1 MSLEYGKKDKM
12 NTVLVVVSVIVGRI
26 INKIFPSVVY
36 NQRLNIEI
44 MHCLI
49 ISTLGI
55 MVGDNSIKY
64 MIGKEIGAKQITR
77 FLIREM
83 FEKKILIAKIKE
95 IEEEK

>member
-1 MSLEYGKKDKM
+1 
-12 NTVLVVVSVIVGRI
+12 
-26 INKIFPSVVY
+26 
-36 NQRLNIEI
+36 

-64 MIGKEIGAKQITR
+64 MIGKEIGARQITR
-77 FLIREM
+77 FLFREM

-95 IEEEK
+95 I